1 MVSEGSST
9 EAGFGEID
17 WPQAR
22 TALDRASRR
31 VATLLRSVRDP
42 QAVVLGSW
50 TVAELAAH
58 LSHTFEIV
66 ASLAGNGPA
75 LLKQLSELDDLTA
88 ARLAADPERDLVVLA
103 GRVEAAA
110 REFLLV
116 TAGASAADPCPW
128 LVEGSSASLPVLTC
142 HLLNEVVV
150 HGYDIAK
157 ADDQPWV
164 IDRAAAALI
173 FEGFL
178 LHVFRVLDPH
188 TLVDQAR
195 AAGVRARF
203 DIRLRGAGRFC
214 LVLDDG
220 GMTVEAPSS
229 ARVDCHLSVDPAAFL
244 LVAWGRISQWRAI
257 PRGQLLAWGR
267 RPWLGL
273 RLRSLVRN
281 P

>member
-1 MVSEGSST
+1 M
-9 EAGFGEID
+9 ARYGEID
-17 WPQAR
+17 WLQAR
-22 TALDRASRR
+22 AALDQASGR
-31 VATLLRSVRDP
+31 VATLLRSVREP
-42 QAVVLGSW
+42 QAVAVGDW
-50 TVAELAAH
+50 TIAELAAH
-58 LSHTFEIV
+58 LSHAFDIV
-66 ASLAGNGPA
+66 PGLARPGGRSPLGHLSDLSALTASLVA
-75 LLKQLSELDDLTA
+75 DDA
-88 ARLAADPERDLVVLA
+88 ERDLAVLA
-103 GRVEAAA
+103 DRIEEGA
-110 REFLLV
+110 RMFLQV
-116 TAGASAADPCPW
+116 TASASDADPCPW
-128 LVEGSSASLPVLTC
+128 IVEGSSASLPVLTC

-150 HGYDIAK
+150 HGYDIAR

-164 IDRAAAALI
+164 IDREVAALI

-178 LHVFRVLDPH
+178 LHAFRVLDPA
-188 TLVDQAR
+188 TLVDQEK
-195 AAGVRARF
+195 AAGVKARF

-214 LVLDDG
+214 LVLDGG

-229 ARVDCHLSVDPAAFL
+229 ARVDCHLSVDPTAFL